1 MESKPLYHPKY
12 TLARVLASNLDEHS
26 LEPFAGVHP
35 VELPFRVELI
45 VQSTILGRRQHRWRC
60 KELSRW
66 FGRKSLGVDG
76 NKFEVGVGDG
86 KLNKIE

>member
-1 MESKPLYHPKY
+1 MESKPLYHPEY

-26 LEPFAGVHP
+26 LEPFASVHP
-35 VELPFRVELI
+35 VELPFCVELI
-45 VQSTILGRRQHRWRC
+45 VQSTILGRRQRRWRC
-60 KELSRW
+60 IELCRR

-76 NKFEVGVGDG
+76 NEFEVRVGDG

>member
-12 TLARVLASNLDEHS
+12 TLVRVLASNLDEHS
-26 LEPFAGVHP
+26 LKPFAGVHP

-45 VQSTILGRRQHRWRC
+45 VQSMILGCHWHCWRC
-60 KELSRW
+60 IELCRR
-66 FGRKSLGVDG
+66 FGHKSLGIDG